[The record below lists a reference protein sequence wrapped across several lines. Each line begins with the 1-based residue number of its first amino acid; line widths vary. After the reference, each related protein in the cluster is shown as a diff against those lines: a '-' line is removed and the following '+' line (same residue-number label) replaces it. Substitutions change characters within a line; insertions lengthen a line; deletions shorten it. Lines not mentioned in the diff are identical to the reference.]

1 LVHLLISAM
10 PGSVVSLEVLEDVAR
25 EDPDGEVL
33 AVQTKSGLDSNPVA
47 DRAVG
52 LWKTFANW
60 IDAVRGGELIPAN
73 TRFEIYVAKMR
84 RGGICRRF
92 SDASCE
98 THVDDAFQFACD
110 TLFGKSARSKKMDA
124 IAQEIRPHVE
134 KVFDPANRTILKSII
149 LCFTLTSGSG
159 HAYDDLLAEFKRLLI
174 DEDIAEDVLLRGL
187 GWTKAVV
194 DGAIECGAPPIIKVD
209 DFRREL
215 NTFRNKL
222 KSRAYLPSFAGAP
235 TPEEISE
242 NRLSVYVRQLNLIN
256 WTEEQVFKAISDFLS
271 AKANIVA
278 YAERGYVDR
287 KSFGEFEA
295 ALLVSWNNLRRLLDL
310 DEEPDELK
318 RGRRLALRCLA
329 ERRRLEGI
337 EVPDDFTP
345 GCFHMLADKPEIGW
359 HPRYT
364 DLLNED
370 H

>member
-1 LVHLLISAM
+1 
-10 PGSVVSLEVLEDVAR
+10 
-25 EDPDGEVL
+25 
-33 AVQTKSGLDSNPVA
+33 
-47 DRAVG
+47 
-52 LWKTFANW
+52 
-60 IDAVRGGELIPAN
+60 
-73 TRFEIYVAKMR
+73 
-84 RGGICRRF
+84 
-92 SDASCE
+92 
-98 THVDDAFQFACD
+98 
-110 TLFGKSARSKKMDA
+110 
-124 IAQEIRPHVE
+124 
-134 KVFDPANRTILKSII
+134 
-149 LCFTLTSGSG
+149 
-159 HAYDDLLAEFKRLLI
+159 
-174 DEDIAEDVLLRGL
+174 
-187 GWTKAVV
+187 VV